1 LTRAVGWRYL
11 TKMQRTVI
19 MLAVVI
25 QLASLPVGAQDADR
39 IESLRFAEHLFEE
52 RDFYRAITE
61 YKRYLFAQPDSS
73 RAPWVRFRIAEA
85 YLEGGKL
92 DAAGN
97 IFAELARKTPGTRL
111 GNWAILARAR
121 AFYLQGRLMQAWG
134 VLDDISLAGTSDEMR
149 GVKFYLKGCVQ
160 LKAESPAKAQ
170 RSFLSIAA
178 VHPLAERASLLA
190 ARAQEAL
197 DLPLKSPV
205 LAGLLSIVPGL
216 GHVYLGEYSVALTA
230 FMWNG
235 LFGYAAYDAISRG
248 YYGLG
253 ALAATLEL
261 LWYSGTIYGAVS
273 GAERYNRDARMNFLD
288 DLDNAAGLD
297 VAFPDPH
304 AVGAILLQGK
314 F

>member
-1 LTRAVGWRYL
+1 MSRPVFL
-11 TKMQRTVI
+11 
-19 MLAVVI
+19 LAVVI
-25 QLASLPVGAQDADR
+25 LLAPLFADGGD
-39 IESLRFAEHLFEE
+39 ETPDTSLRFAGHLFSE

-111 GNWAILARAR
+111 GNWAMLARAR
-121 AFYLQGRLMQAWG
+121 AFYIQGRLMQAWG
-134 VLDDISLAGTSDEMR
+134 MLDDFQLDGTSDEMR
-149 GVKFYLKGCVQ
+149 GTALYLKGCVQ
-160 LKAESPAKAQ
+160 LKAESPGKAQ

-178 VHPLAERASLLA
+178 THPLAERASLLA
-190 ARAQEAL
+190 ARAREAL
-197 DLPLKSPV
+197 DLPSKSPV
-205 LAGLLSIVPGL
+205 LAGLLSLVPGL

-304 AVGAILLQGK
+304 AVGAILLQGE